1 MTDINDIKL
10 FMLDMDGTLY
20 LGEKVIYGATD
31 FVKRIRAK
39 GAKVIYFTN
48 NASKDRQI
56 YLDKLNRLGFDASAD
71 QIVSSGDVTASFLN
85 KYRAGKRVYLMG
97 TPACERQFK
106 SAGVNLVPMGEK
118 CDIVVVSFDTTM
130 TYQKVEHAC
139 RQIMEGAEFLSTHPD
154 INCPTE
160 DGFIPDSGAICA
172 MVALSTGKQPRYFG
186 KPFPQTIELVEQM
199 TGINRR
205 DIAIVGDRIYTDV
218 ALGKNNGFTSIMVL
232 SGEGTAQDVQNLD
245 PQARPDYLF
254 NSVDEILR

>member
-1 MTDINDIKL
+1 
-10 FMLDMDGTLY
+10 
-20 LGEKVIYGATD
+20 
-31 FVKRIRAK
+31 
-39 GAKVIYFTN
+39 
-48 NASKDRQI
+48 
-56 YLDKLNRLGFDASAD
+56 
-71 QIVSSGDVTASFLN
+71 
-85 KYRAGKRVYLMG
+85 
-97 TPACERQFK
+97 
-106 SAGVNLVPMGEK
+106 
-118 CDIVVVSFDTTM
+118 M